1 MSDAPAS
8 LNAALAGRYR
18 IERELGE
25 GGMAT
30 VYLAHD
36 MKHDRK
42 VALKVLKPELA
53 AVVGAERFL
62 AEIRMTAS
70 LQHAHILPLFDSGE
84 ADELLYYVMPHVEGE
99 SLRGRLDREH
109 QLPVEEAVRFAIAI
123 AHALD
128 YAHRRGVIH
137 RDIKPSNLLLHD
149 GQPVISDFG
158 IALAVS
164 RGGAGRLTETG
175 LSLGTPHYMSP
186 EQATGDSSVGAA
198 TDTYALGCV
207 LYEMLVGEP
216 PYTGSTSQAILGK
229 IIMAEPVSAAAHRRS
244 VPASVDAA
252 VRKALEKVPAD
263 RFTSA
268 SDFAKALADPGF
280 RHGVA
285 VGAGPAAR
293 GPWKRLSIGLAATTA
308 ALAGISVWSIS
319 TLLRPEPR
327 AVARFDV
334 TPSENQRLLS
344 SAPGVDIALSPDGET
359 FIYVGA
365 ASGGSRQ
372 LWLRRLQD
380 LQASAIPGT
389 DAAAAP
395 AFSPD
400 GQSVAFTAGG
410 AIRTRPLLDGAPV
423 TVVAAGGAPAWG
435 SDGMIYFGR
444 DGVTY
449 RVPPQGGDP
458 VAFTEAG
465 DNLIQ
470 LHLDV
475 LPDGRG
481 LLLTSFQGTP
491 AQSRIATV
499 GPDGG
504 AVRQIL
510 TGTMARYSATGHVV
524 YATAGGTLM
533 AAPFD
538 LRRLEVTGPSVTLV
552 EGVAVDNDA
561 TSQFALSESGV
572 LLYGT
577 GAGSDSELVWVSR
590 AGLVEPVD
598 PDWRGE
604 FGSPALSPDG
614 RRLAVAIQG
623 TASMD
628 VWVKLLDRGPST
640 RLTLDGGRNDY
651 PTWTPDGTSVTFTS
665 DRAGPSF
672 DLWTKRADGSGEPV
686 LEVDD
691 ESAVAEPLW
700 SPDGE
705 WFIYRTSTNVRGA
718 GDILGHRRGQDA
730 QPVPLVATGFTELA
744 PSFSPDGRWLAYSS
758 TETGASEIF
767 VVPFPNTRDAKWL
780 VSVRGGTEPLWS
792 RDGRELFYRNG
803 QREMVA
809 VRVETDRVFSV
820 GPTSVLFSDADY
832 RRVSA
837 RRQYDV
843 APDGQRFSMIRRVGG
858 GTESRLILVQNF
870 LAELRSRDLD

>member
-1 MSDAPAS
+1 
-8 LNAALAGRYR
+8 
-18 IERELGE
+18 
-25 GGMAT
+25 
-30 VYLAHD
+30 
-36 MKHDRK
+36 
-42 VALKVLKPELA
+42 
-53 AVVGAERFL
+53 
-62 AEIRMTAS
+62 
-70 LQHAHILPLFDSGE
+70 
-84 ADELLYYVMPHVEGE
+84 
-99 SLRGRLDREH
+99 
-109 QLPVEEAVRFAIAI
+109 
-123 AHALD
+123 
-128 YAHRRGVIH
+128 
-137 RDIKPSNLLLHD
+137 
-149 GQPVISDFG
+149 
-158 IALAVS
+158 
-164 RGGAGRLTETG
+164 
-175 LSLGTPHYMSP
+175 
-186 EQATGDSSVGAA
+186 
-198 TDTYALGCV
+198 
-207 LYEMLVGEP
+207 
-216 PYTGSTSQAILGK
+216 
-229 IIMAEPVSAAAHRRS
+229 
-244 VPASVDAA
+244 
-252 VRKALEKVPAD
+252 
-263 RFTSA
+263 
-268 SDFAKALADPGF
+268 
-280 RHGVA
+280 
-285 VGAGPAAR
+285 
-293 GPWKRLSIGLAATTA
+293 
-308 ALAGISVWSIS
+308 
-319 TLLRPEPR
+319 
-327 AVARFDV
+327 
-334 TPSENQRLLS
+334 
-344 SAPGVDIALSPDGET
+344 
-359 FIYVGA
+359 
-365 ASGGSRQ
+365 
-372 LWLRRLQD
+372 
-380 LQASAIPGT
+380 
-389 DAAAAP
+389 
-395 AFSPD
+395 
-400 GQSVAFTAGG
+400 
-410 AIRTRPLLDGAPV
+410 
-423 TVVAAGGAPAWG
+423 
-435 SDGMIYFGR
+435 
-444 DGVTY
+444 
-449 RVPPQGGDP
+449 
-458 VAFTEAG
+458 
-465 DNLIQ
+465 
-470 LHLDV
+470 
-475 LPDGRG
+475 
-481 LLLTSFQGTP
+481 
-491 AQSRIATV
+491 V

-691 ESAVAEPLW
+691 ESPVAEPLW